1 MPPKRSRNATSA
13 SAAAASRRPP
23 RKADVGDDISSQ
35 SSGDERQDDK
45 RGSSSIA
52 DDPFFVETAAEK
64 KVRVAKEYLQ
74 TLDAQLA
81 AGGSDDEGGGG
92 GDAVGEKLKRDAVM
106 LAGKVQHRIS
116 QQLQGHKCSVQ
127 FRRGHE
133 AAVTSIAA
141 SRDNSKIIS
150 GGKDG
155 AVYMSAPPP
164 LPPPSLLRTCLPYC
178 FLARISHCDE

>member
-1 MPPKRSRNATSA
+1 MPPKRARNAPS
-13 SAAAASRRPP
+13 SAAGRRPP
-23 RKADVGDDISSQ
+23 GKSGGKADAGDDISSE
-35 SSGDERQDDK
+35 SSEDEGRGA
-45 RGSSSIA
+45 RGGSSLA

-81 AGGSDDEGGGG
+81 AGASDDDGEGV

-116 QQLQGHKCSVQ
+116 QQVQGQACSVV

-133 AAVTSIAA
+133 AAVTSVAA
-141 SRDNSKIIS
+141 SRDNSRIVS

-155 AVYMSAPPP
+155 AVYM
-164 LPPPSLLRTCLPYC
+164 
-178 FLARISHCDE
+178 

>member
-1 MPPKRSRNATSA
+1 MPPKRTRNTAGS
-13 SAAAASRRPP
+13 SAASSRRPP
-23 RKADVGDDISSQ
+23 AKADVGDDISSQ
-35 SSGDERQDDK
+35 SSGDEGRTGG
-45 RGSSSIA
+45 GSSTLA

-64 KVRVAKEYLQ
+64 KVRLAKEYLQ

-92 GDAVGEKLKRDAVM
+92 GDAVGEKLKRDAVT

-116 QQLQGHKCSVQ
+116 QQLKGQQCSVV

-155 AVYMSAPPP
+155 AVYM
-164 LPPPSLLRTCLPYC
+164 
-178 FLARISHCDE
+178 

>member
-1 MPPKRSRNATSA
+1 MPPKRARKVASS
-13 SAAAASRRPP
+13 SAAAGKRPP
-23 RKADVGDDISSQ
+23 AKADAGDDISSQ
-35 SSGDERQDDK
+35 SSGDEGREGK
-45 RGSSSIA
+45 GRGSALA

-81 AGGSDDEGGGG
+81 AGGSDDEGDGG
-92 GDAVGEKLKRDAVM
+92 GDAVGEKLKRDAVT

-116 QQLQGHKCSVQ
+116 QQLQARPCSVV

-133 AAVTSIAA
+133 AAVTSVAV
-141 SRDNSKIIS
+141 SRDNSKLIS

-155 AVYMSAPPP
+155 AVYK
-164 LPPPSLLRTCLPYC
+164 
-178 FLARISHCDE
+178 

>member
-1 MPPKRSRNATSA
+1 MPPKRARNAASASTSA
-13 SAAAASRRPP
+13 AGRRPP
-23 RKADVGDDISSQ
+23 RKADAGDDISSQ
-35 SSGDERQDDK
+35 SSGDEGQDGK
-45 RGSSSIA
+45 RGSSSLA

-64 KVRVAKEYLQ
+64 KVRIAKEYLN

-81 AGGSDDEGGGG
+81 ADGSDDEGGGV

-116 QQLQGHKCSVQ
+116 QQLQGQPCSVQ

-133 AAVTSIAA
+133 SAVTSIAA
-141 SRDNSKIIS
+141 SRDNSKLVS

-155 AVYMSAPPP
+155 AVYMSAPTP
-164 LPPPSLLRTCLPYC
+164 LAGRALCCAWPY
-178 FLARISHCDE
+178 LSAVIS

>member
-1 MPPKRSRNATSA
+1 MPPKRARKGAGSSSATA
-13 SAAAASRRPP
+13 GRRPAGKAAAS
-23 RKADVGDDISSQ
+23 DDISSQ
-35 SSGDERQDDK
+35 SSGDEGREG
-45 RGSSSIA
+45 RGGGASLA
-52 DDPFFVETAAEK
+52 DDAFFVETAAEK

-81 AGGSDDEGGGG
+81 TGGSDDEGDGG

-116 QQLQGHKCSVQ
+116 QQLQGHGCSVQ

-141 SRDNSKIIS
+141 SRDNSKVIS

-155 AVYMSAPPP
+155 AVYM
-164 LPPPSLLRTCLPYC
+164 
-178 FLARISHCDE
+178 